1 MYAVHSIDDES
12 DDISLRPQDPY
23 WMDMMH
29 QVLKCSNF
37 GCCSYLRILSGWE
50 IDPKSSTHN
59 ESFLAREH
67 FQFDSETVR
76 IP

>member
-1 MYAVHSIDDES
+1 MQYIVLMMNLNDG
-12 DDISLRPQDPY
+12 DISLRPQDPY

-29 QVLKCSNF
+29 QVLKCSNI
-37 GCCSYLRILSGWE
+37 GCSYLRILSGWE